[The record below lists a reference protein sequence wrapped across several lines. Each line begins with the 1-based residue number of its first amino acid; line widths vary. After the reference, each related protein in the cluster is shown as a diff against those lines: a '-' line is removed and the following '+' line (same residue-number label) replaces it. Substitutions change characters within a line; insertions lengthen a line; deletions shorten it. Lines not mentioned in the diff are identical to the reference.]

1 MPPLRALDNL
11 EAGTTSL
18 NMERLRN
25 VISQDTFANQL
36 IIINE
41 KSLYP
46 PGQPAAVWA
55 GLPERGPAHEAALR
69 RAPLHALLPA
79 ARRHPGVYV
88 DIVDITC
95 R

>member
-18 NMERLRN
+18 NMARLRN

-36 IIINE
+36 IINNE
-41 KSLYP
+41 KSFCLYP

-55 GLPERGPAHEAALR
+55 RLPERGPAHEAALR

-79 ARRHPGVYV
+79 ARRHPV
-88 DIVDITC
+88 
-95 R
+95 